1 MNINNDLE
9 SQRIRRNLTKTQI
22 KAADSVKEGVLVNS
36 NVPLSESYNSLLIA
50 DSVELPDKL
59 YEKNTKKEKGLLPIA
74 GATVGVMGA
83 LAGVTAL
90 FAKSAKDAVDVD
102 LAKKLTSMTRNVC
115 VNKEID
121 QAIYRVV
128 QNPTKK
134 TVMAAAGL
142 AVFSSMA
149 FMGKTFCEGFRDV
162 WVKKKEADIHK
173 DLQENLIAVE
183 TQSFSG
189 KMQIIRNM
197 LSEKAKEFNGA
208 LMDDKTSSNESFSS
222 HAISFR
228 SKNRKEKK
236 SDSRSGF
243 WKNAG
248 YMALGAVST
257 AAIVGLGYLSMKNLR
272 SCDASMKRGVQ
283 KVKDVI
289 TEIAENTQ
297 KRTPEKIGKEN
308 YELANKMDREKIGN
322 LFVDISAD
330 SQFVTDTAEK
340 MKWDTAEEKQQFI
353 KDSLF
358 NINKST
364 EKANSALGGSG
375 QDRNTFYSHVSDY
388 KAFFYNWLIDSKNE
402 QFKNLFFGIT
412 GATAAAYLGELAV
425 NAVKDVQVKKY
436 NAQTELNL
444 QKRLVATE
452 LRNFKSKKDSSINPL
467 CDEFYR
473 QKRNGKSKE
482 ELKIVADSILNEIK
496 NGAPYVY
503 S

>member
-1 MNINNDLE
+1 MNINQDLE
-9 SQRIRRNLTKTQI
+9 SRRIKRNLTKTQV
-22 KAADSVKEGVLVNS
+22 KVADSVREGVLVNS
-36 NVPLSESYNSLLIA
+36 NIPLSESYNSLLIA
-50 DSVELPDKL
+50 DTVELPEKL
-59 YEKNTKKEKGLLPIA
+59 YEKNTRKEKGLLPIA
-74 GATVGVMGA
+74 GATVGFMGF
-83 LAGVTAL
+83 LAGVTGL
-90 FAKSAKDAVDVD
+90 VSKSAKDAVDVD
-102 LAKKLTSMTRNVC
+102 LAKKLTSITRNVC

-121 QAIYRVV
+121 QAIYRLVA
-128 QNPTKK
+128 NPNKK
-134 TVMAAAGL
+134 TAMAAAGL

-173 DLQENLIAVE
+173 NLQENLIAVE

-208 LMDDKTSSNESFSS
+208 LITDKSSSKESFSS
-222 HAISFR
+222 HSISFTGKKQ
-228 SKNRKEKK
+228 KNQENDKNSFLK
-236 SDSRSGF
+236 S
-243 WKNAG
+243 AG

-257 AAIVGLGYLSMKNLR
+257 AAIIALGYLSMHNLR
-272 SCDASMKRGVQ
+272 NSNQSMKRGIE
-283 KVKDVI
+283 KVKNAI
-289 TEIAENTQ
+289 TEIAKKTNNRSIDEM
-297 KRTPEKIGKEN
+297 GKEN
-308 YELANKMDREKIGN
+308 YDMANKIDREKISN
-322 LFVDISAD
+322 LFVDITAD
-330 SQFVTDTAEK
+330 TDFVNSTAQK
-340 MKWDTAEEKQQFI
+340 MKWANDEEKQQFI
-353 KDSLF
+353 KDNLF
-358 NINKST
+358 NIRKST

-388 KAFFYNWLIDSKNE
+388 KAFFYNHLIDSENK
-402 QFKNLFFGIT
+402 QFKTLFYGIT
-412 GATAAAYLGELAV
+412 GATATAYLGELSI

-444 QKRLVATE
+444 QKQLVATE

-473 QKRNGKSKE
+473 QKNNGKSNE
-482 ELKIVADSILNEIK
+482 ELKIVADNILNEIK